1 MKNIKEDKELNIL
14 NHSCAHLL
22 AHAVKR
28 LYPDALF
35 WVGPVIEEGFYYDID
50 LGDVVVND
58 DIIEGVFVGVV

>member
-22 AHAVKR
+22 AHAVIR

-35 WVGPVIEEGFYYDID
+35 LVGRVLE
-50 LGDVVVND
+50 
-58 DIIEGVFVGVV
+58 